1 MVIKRGDMIQEN
13 WEEIEVVNGE
23 IQAEIIRGLLEA
35 QGISVLLS
43 KEGAGRA
50 LGLSVGRLGE
60 TLILVPS
67 SQKELALKI
76 LQDYYAGKFMDQTPN
91 SEAPE
96 ESEDQDFL

>member
-1 MVIKRGDMIQEN
+1 MSQEN
-13 WEEIEVVNGE
+13 WVEIEVVNGE

-60 TLILVPS
+60 TLIMVPS
-67 SQKELALKI
+67 NQKESARQI
-76 LQDYYAGKFMDQTPN
+76 LQDYYAGKFMNQLDDRPDLETPEQN
-91 SEAPE
+91 
-96 ESEDQDFL
+96 EDQD

>member
-1 MVIKRGDMIQEN
+1 MSQEN

-35 QGISVLLS
+35 QGVSVLLS

-60 TLILVPS
+60 TLIMVPS
-67 SQKELALKI
+67 SQRDLAMQI
-76 LQDYYAGKFMDQTPN
+76 LQDYYAGKFMDQPDESLTL
-91 SEAPE
+91 EAPE
-96 ESEDQDFL
+96 ENEGQDFSAL